1 MMRLRLVRG
10 ADIASWPADAV
21 VSSSNSALAPNNN
34 PLFRRFAGRDGTN
47 GAIHAAAGPELLEA
61 CRVFGDVDLQRIG
74 RPNKLN
80 RRGRSNT
87 RCAVGEAVATP
98 AFGALKCRHVIHAV
112 APDGLLGQD
121 EESCGLLRRT
131 YESVL
136 SQCVRLGV
144 GAVAVPALGCGVHRW
159 SPDGAAEIALRAFAS
174 HSRGG
179 SELPQRVDMCLRDD
193 EVWSAF
199 QRAAEEIFGTREGG
213 RSGSSAERA
222 DVEVGLDDEGWGGE
236 GAHEVTV
243 WMLGPAGRR
252 SDGAKL

>member
-98 AFGALKCRHVIHAV
+98 AFGALKCTHVIHTV

-121 EESCGLLRRT
+121 EESRGLLRRT

-159 SPDGAAEIALRAFAS
+159 SPDSAAEIALRAFAA
-174 HSRGG
+174 HARGG
-179 SELPQRVDMCLRDD
+179 SEHPQRVDMCLRDD

-213 RSGSSAERA
+213 RSGCSAERA
-222 DVEVGLDDEGWGGE
+222 DVEVGLGEGRGGE
-236 GAHEVTV
+236 GAHEVIV
-243 WMLGPAGRR
+243 WTLGPAGRR

>member
-87 RCAVGEAVATP
+87 RCAVGEAVAMP

-179 SELPQRVDMCLRDD
+179 SEHPRRVDMCLRDD

-199 QRAAEEIFGTREGG
+199 QCAAEEIFGPQDGRGDSSIERKDAEGVDELD
-213 RSGSSAERA
+213 ER
-222 DVEVGLDDEGWGGE
+222 
-236 GAHEVTV
+236 AHEVAV
-243 WMLGPAGRR
+243 WTFGPAGRH